1 MASLDLE
8 TLRRAQK
15 LRRDAV
21 EQVLN
26 ESFPAIVRIAHA
38 VTGRDDAGAEI
49 VRSVVRRGLRQLP
62 RFRDEGE
69 PQRWFLRHT
78 ILACRSERRRPVG
91 PGNDLLVALA
101 PPPDASSPAYRA
113 FVSGLRKLPEQQVEA
128 FLLRHG
134 EAFNPRYTALAM
146 DCSIAAAETHLAAAI
161 DALRPIAGGDD
172 ALASHT
178 RGVRAAY
185 QALSPAEQVSVPRVS
200 RVVRGH
206 IWPRRLWRAGKFVVL
221 ASILG
226 IAAWFC
232 WKILP
237 AIEY

>member
-1 MASLDLE
+1 MASPDLE
-8 TLRRAQK
+8 TLRHAQK

-21 EQVLN
+21 EHVLN
-26 ESFPAIVRIAHA
+26 ESFPSIVRIAPA
-38 VTGRDDAGAEI
+38 VTGRDDAGAAI
-49 VRSVVRRGLRQLP
+49 VRSVVRRGLRQLR

-78 ILACRSERRRPVG
+78 ILACRAECRRPSG
-91 PGNDLLVALA
+91 PDDDLLVALA
-101 PPPDASSPAYRA
+101 PAAQASDPAYRA
-113 FVSGLRKLPEQQVEA
+113 FVRGVRKLPEQQVEA

-134 EAFNPRYTALAM
+134 EAFNARYTALAM
-146 DCSIAAAETHLAAAI
+146 DCSIAAADTHLAAAI
-161 DALRPIAGGDD
+161 DVLRPIAGGDD

-178 RGVRAAY
+178 SVLRAAY
-185 QALSPAEQVSVPRVS
+185 QALTPTEQVSLPRVS
-200 RVVRGH
+200 RAVRGH
-206 IWPRRLWRAGKFVVL
+206 VWPRRLWRAGKLVLL
-221 ASILG
+221 ASLLG